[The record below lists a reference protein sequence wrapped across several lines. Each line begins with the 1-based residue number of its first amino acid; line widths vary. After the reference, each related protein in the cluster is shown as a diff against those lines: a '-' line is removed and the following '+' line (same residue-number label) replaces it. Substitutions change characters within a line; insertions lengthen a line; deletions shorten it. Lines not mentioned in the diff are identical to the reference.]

1 MNPEDVQRL
10 IEAGVPGC
18 EAIVSGDGSH
28 FDAIVISESF
38 VGKSL
43 VDKQRMVYAT
53 VNDRITSGELHAL
66 SIKTYTPEEWDKAR
80 KLRVSS

>member
-10 IEAGVPGC
+10 IEAEVPGC

-38 VGKSL
+38 QGKSL
-43 VDKQRMVYAT
+43 VDKQRMVYAS
-53 VNDRITSGELHAL
+53 VNARIASGELHAL
-66 SIKTYTPEEWDKAR
+66 SIKAYTPAEWDKAR